1 MNVKSVIL
9 VSEVLALVQDIDQ
22 GRADDSS
29 QKLSLSIKIV
39 QL

>member
-22 GRADDSS
+22 GRAIRLESH
-29 QKLSLSIKIV
+29 
-39 QL
+39 